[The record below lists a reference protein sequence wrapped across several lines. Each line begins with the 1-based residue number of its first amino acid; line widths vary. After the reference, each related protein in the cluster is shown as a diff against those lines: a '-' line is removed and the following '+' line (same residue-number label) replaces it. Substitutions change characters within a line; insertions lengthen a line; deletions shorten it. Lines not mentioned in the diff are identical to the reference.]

1 MSPSTENLQTGKL
14 INLNPTKMKPPYL
27 SGTKKRRQPDDHT
40 ALGVPMEES
49 FEDDEN
55 NSLPGDYSDLGKA
68 K

>member
-1 MSPSTENLQTGKL
+1 
-14 INLNPTKMKPPYL
+14 MKPPYL

>member
-27 SGTKKRRQPDDHT
+27 SGKKRRHQTDDHT

-49 FEDDEN
+49 FEDEEN
-55 NSLPGDYSDLGKA
+55 HSLPGDYSDLGKA